1 VIGTENVPVVVVV
14 AGFIV
19 MVTCGR
25 RTVADVSGLKQYET
39 AISAPNVCKHGD
51 WEHFVYPEDLHFTA
65 ASVSR
70 RHSHGAWQVMV
81 PGAVAV
87 VVFIWT
93 FGLIVATGLIP
104 VRAAFA
110 EQQRTIRSMTVIK
123 SVLR

>member
-1 VIGTENVPVVVVV
+1 
-14 AGFIV
+14 
-19 MVTCGR
+19 
-25 RTVADVSGLKQYET
+25 
-39 AISAPNVCKHGD
+39 
-51 WEHFVYPEDLHFTA
+51 
-65 ASVSR
+65 
-70 RHSHGAWQVMV
+70 MV

-123 SVLR
+123 SVLRRHNGRCGTACSIGDPVIPAFNGNVY